1 MENNAELAKLE
12 QFVDKLITKYQK
24 LKEEFHALQTTL
36 QERDAE
42 CADLKEQVSE
52 LSSERIV
59 VGEKV
64 SGLIGRIE
72 QWEAEQEGREAENTD
87 NQDPGGVQ
95 GSLFEGDSESL

>member
-1 MENNAELAKLE
+1 MENNAELVKLE

-24 LKEEFHALQTTL
+24 LKEEFHALQATL

-52 LSSERIV
+52 LSSERVV

-72 QWEAEQEGREAENTD
+72 QWEAEQEGREEENTD
-87 NQDPGGVQ
+87 NQDQGGVQ